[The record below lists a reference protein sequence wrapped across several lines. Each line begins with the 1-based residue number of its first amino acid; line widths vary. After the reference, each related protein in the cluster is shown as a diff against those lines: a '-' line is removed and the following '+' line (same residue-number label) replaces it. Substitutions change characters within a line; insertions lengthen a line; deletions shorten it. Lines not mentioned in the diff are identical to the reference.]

1 MHIGSGSKMPQT
13 SADAPSGVGVAVTS
27 INAFMALADW
37 LLSGVLA
44 RYPNVKIAFSESQV
58 GWMPYVVERC
68 DRVFQQSSGWSEI
81 NPSITE
87 LPSSYVPGRVYG
99 CFFDDMVGIETRDL
113 IGVRQLLFETDYP
126 HQDSTRPNTPDVVA
140 RIAERV
146 SPDELEMMMRTNAI
160 DLLGLDAASLVPPA
174 LR

>member
-1 MHIGSGSKMPQT
+1 
-13 SADAPSGVGVAVTS
+13 
-27 INAFMALADW
+27 
-37 LLSGVLA
+37 
-44 RYPNVKIAFSESQV
+44 
-58 GWMPYVVERC
+58 MPYVVERC

-126 HQDSTRPNTPDVVA
+126 HQDSTWPNTPDVVA

-160 DLLGLDAASLVPPA
+160 NLLGLDAASLVPPA